1 MKVIYNGAEYYL
13 SAYLNCLKI
22 PMVLFIIITLIWTLI
37 TVNDYEKTW
46 KDTWLYKHWF
56 VFGVFTALTSA
67 YLFLVWR

>member
-1 MKVIYNGAEYYL
+1 MRIIYDGAEYYL

-22 PMVLFIIITLIWTLI
+22 PMVLFIVITLICTLI

-46 KDTWLYKHWF
+46 KDTWLYKHRLF
-56 VFGVFTALTSA
+56 FAAFTILTSA